1 MNAEYSQMYRGQE
14 IFIGLDVH
22 KRSWKV
28 TELYGGNCIKTYSMK
43 PSPAEL
49 AKRLNREYPGA
60 KYNSVYEAGFCGFWI
75 HRELEDL
82 GIHNIV
88 INPCDV
94 PTSQKER
101 LYKNDVRDSRKL
113 ARELLNGS
121 LKSIYIPNEE
131 NLKLR
136 DLVRR
141 ETQVTNN
148 IVRCKNRIK
157 GYLNLRGK
165 TLHSWGGNYLVL
177 LKDQSKQNHDF
188 TLFFHLDELLKQRIQ
203 KHVIRETEKL
213 LIKQL
218 GKEQLLK
225 LLLSI
230 PGIGSRTGILI
241 IAEIWD
247 IRRFKNRD
255 NLCAYAG
262 FAPRLIGSGET
273 ESMRGAGKRK
283 HKELQSKLIEAAWRA
298 IGVDVEL
305 RAKYCQLTT
314 KGSAQRA
321 ISVVAKKLL
330 LRIRSVWL
338 NGKEYQLN
346 RIQR

>member
-1 MNAEYSQMYRGQE
+1 MNVNNAQPFEGQE

-28 TELYGGNCIKTYSMK
+28 TELYGGNCTKTYSMF
-43 PSPAEL
+43 PSPADL
-49 AKRLNREYPGA
+49 VKRLHHEYPGA

-75 HRELEDL
+75 HRELSKL
-82 GIHNIV
+82 GVNNIV
-88 INPCDV
+88 INPADV

-101 LYKNDVRDSRKL
+101 LYKNDVRDSKKL
-113 ARELLNGS
+113 ARELLHRS
-121 LKSIYIPNEE
+121 LKPIYIPDED

-165 TLHSWGGNYLVL
+165 KLKTWGANYLKQ
-177 LKDQSKQNHDF
+177 LKEMSQKSYEH
-188 TLFFHLDELLKQRIQ
+188 TLFFHLDELLKQRTQ
-203 KHVIRETEKL
+203 KITIRRTEKL
-213 LIKQL
+213 LIRQL
-218 GKEQLLK
+218 GKEKLLK
-225 LLLSI
+225 LLLTI
-230 PGIGSRTGILI
+230 PGIGFRTGILI

-247 IRRFKNRD
+247 IKRFKKRD
-255 NLCAYAG
+255 TLGAYAG
-262 FAPRLIGSGET
+262 FAPRLVGSGEK
-273 ESMRGAGKRK
+273 ESTRGSGKRK

-305 RAKYCQLTT
+305 RAKYCQLTS
-314 KGSAQRA
+314 KGNSQRA
-321 ISVVAKKLL
+321 ITVVAKKLL
-330 LRIRSVWL
+330 LRVRAVWL
-338 NGKEYQLN
+338 YEREYKLN
-346 RIQR
+346 RIQK